1 MAWCFTFPIERAP
14 GGRRA
19 FARRPRMLAIGMLT
33 ALTMTVGAAP
43 ADQVQ
48 IEVSEERGTYQ
59 VVATFRIPQPAAI
72 AMTVLTDYDR
82 IPRFMPDVRTSRV
95 LERRENR
102 VVVEQE
108 AVAKFLLFSK
118 QVHLVLDVE
127 ESPVLLRFQ
136 DRCKKAFS
144 RYEGSW
150 TLAEGPDRTDVT
162 YKLTAKPTFDVP
174 GFLVKR
180 LMKRDAAGMI
190 GRLQAEIA
198 ARAK

>member
-1 MAWCFTFPIERAP
+1 MGVWFMSPIQAAT

-19 FARRPRMLAIGMLT
+19 LARRPRTLAIGMLA
-33 ALTMTVGAAP
+33 ALTMTAGAAP
-43 ADQVQ
+43 AGQVQ
-48 IEVSEERGTYQ
+48 VEVSEERGTYQ
-59 VVATFRIPQPAAI
+59 VVATFPIPQRAAL

-95 LERRENR
+95 LERTDNR

-127 ESPVLLRFQ
+127 EGPVLLKFQ

-150 TLAEGPDRTDVT
+150 TLEERPDRTDVT

-174 GFLVKR
+174 GFLLKR
-180 LMKRDAAGMI
+180 LMKRDAAEMI